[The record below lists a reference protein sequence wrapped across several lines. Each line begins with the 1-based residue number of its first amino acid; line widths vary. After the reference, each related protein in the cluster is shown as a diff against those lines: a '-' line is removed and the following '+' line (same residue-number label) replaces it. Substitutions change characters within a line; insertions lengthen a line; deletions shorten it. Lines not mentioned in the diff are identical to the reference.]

1 MHDLDEITLESVPK
15 AGILNILKSLWF
27 PTSTSPT
34 QKSGQIVYGCASLL
48 GEHWD
53 FSFGGILKL
62 REWGVNAKKGE
73 DIYIYVVSCSVV
85 SNSLRPHG
93 L

>member
-62 REWGVNAKKGE
+62 REWGVNVCVCVCVCVCGFFAFLFFVVKK
-73 DIYIYVVSCSVV
+73 
-85 SNSLRPHG
+85 
-93 L
+93 

>member
-1 MHDLDEITLESVPK
+1 MHDLDEITLESVPE

-34 QKSGQIVYGCASLL
+34 RKSGQIVYGCASLL

-62 REWGVNAKKGE
+62 REWGVN
-73 DIYIYVVSCSVV
+73 VCVWFFCFVCLFV
-85 SNSLRPHG
+85 FCC
-93 L
+93 

>member
-1 MHDLDEITLESVPK
+1 MKLRVEENPSELVSE
-15 AGILNILKSLWF
+15 AGNSNILKSLWF

-34 QKSGQIVYGCASLL
+34 QKSGQIVSGCASLL

-62 REWGVNAKKGE
+62 REWGVNVCVCVCVCGFFAFLFFVVKK
-73 DIYIYVVSCSVV
+73 
-85 SNSLRPHG
+85 
-93 L
+93 

>member
-48 GEHWD
+48 GEH
-53 FSFGGILKL
+53 
-62 REWGVNAKKGE
+62 
-73 DIYIYVVSCSVV
+73 
-85 SNSLRPHG
+85 
-93 L
+93 